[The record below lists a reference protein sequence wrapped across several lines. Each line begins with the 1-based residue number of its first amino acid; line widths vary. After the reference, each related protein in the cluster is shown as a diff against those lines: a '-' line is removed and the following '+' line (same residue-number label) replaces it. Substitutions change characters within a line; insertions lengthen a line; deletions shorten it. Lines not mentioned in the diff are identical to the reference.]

1 MTQFLTAMGEILID
15 FLPLDAGGSVP
26 GFLMYP
32 GGAPYNVAV
41 GLARLGQPVAF
52 AGKVA
57 TDLFGRFLQAQVARE
72 GIDPRFLLP
81 ADGPSTLAFAAMENG
96 DATWAF
102 YGEGAADTLLT
113 AAEVPAALFAETAIL
128 HCGSISLLRGTTPQ
142 AVLATVERLKGRAL
156 ISFDPNVRPGLIGD
170 AGGYRAVLDRLFA
183 LADVVKLSAADIGW
197 LAPGQPVGAVATD
210 LQARGAG
217 LVAVTQ
223 GGAGVLVLRGDDRL
237 MVPALRV
244 PVVDT
249 VGAGDA
255 FSAGLLAGLA
265 ERGVTSRAALDGL
278 YMDDLVATLRF
289 AAAVAALTCTRA
301 GADPPRR
308 EEVRAFLA
316 EHTEHLRTEGL

>member
-1 MTQFLTAMGEILID
+1 MTQLLTAMGEILID

-32 GGAPYNVAV
+32 GGAPFNVAV

-156 ISFDPNVRPGLIGD
+156 ISFDPNVRPGLVRD
-170 AGGYRAVLDRLFA
+170 EADYRAVLERLFA
-183 LADVVKLSAADIGW
+183 LADVVKLSALDIGW
-197 LAPGQPVGAVATD
+197 LAPGRAVGEVATD

-217 LVAVTQ
+217 LVAVTK
-223 GGAGVLVLRGDDRL
+223 GGAGVLVVRGADRL
-237 MVPALRV
+237 MVPAVRV

>member
-32 GGAPYNVAV
+32 GGAPFNVAV

-142 AVLATVERLKGRAL
+142 AVLAAVERLKGRAL
-156 ISFDPNVRPGLIGD
+156 ISFDPNVRPGLVRD
-170 AGGYRAVLDRLFA
+170 EADYRAVLDRLFA
-183 LADVVKLSAADIGW
+183 LADVVKLSALDIGW
-197 LAPGQPVGAVATD
+197 LAPGRAVGEVATD

-223 GGAGVLVLRGDDRL
+223 GGAGVLVVRGADRL
-237 MVPALRV
+237 LVPAVRV

>member
-1 MTQFLTAMGEILID
+1 MGEILID

-26 GFLMYP
+26 SFLMYP
-32 GGAPYNVAV
+32 GGAPFNVAV

-72 GIDPRFLLP
+72 GIDSRFLLP
-81 ADGPSTLAFAAMENG
+81 ADGPSTLAFAALENG

-102 YGEGAADTLLT
+102 YGEGAADTLLA

-128 HCGSISLLRGTTPQ
+128 HCGSISLLRGTTPA

-156 ISFDPNVRPGLIGD
+156 ISFDPNVRPGLVRD
-170 AGGYRAVLDRLFA
+170 EADYRAVLERLFA
-183 LADVVKLSAADIGW
+183 LADVVKLSALDIGW
-197 LAPGQPVGAVATD
+197 LAPGRTVGEVASD

-223 GGAGVLVLRGDDRL
+223 GGAGVLVVRGADRL
-237 MVPALRV
+237 MVPAVRV